1 MENIIDREVAWRI
14 FAFEFNR
21 SNLYYSEGD
30 ERAPN
35 YIITPT
41 GVRCNR
47 LFVVGVVTEIENIGA
62 ENNLWRARI
71 ADPTGVF
78 TVYAGQYQPEAAIF
92 LSELNVPAYVSVV
105 GKARKYEPGDGSV
118 YTSIR
123 PEEINH
129 ADEKL
134 RDRWVLDTAERTL
147 ERIRIMEDALSSGL
161 SGNELKDYL
170 LKKGTNAAL
179 ADGAVRAIGHY
190 KNLDRLLSELKNALV
205 RAIETVLS
213 ERVKTGTPEMEK
225 RQEPKASI
233 AALNLQSGISTHV
246 QQADALVNLGEYNA
260 SGSGSQKQQV
270 EKPEE
275 PQLDVAASR
284 PPSSESTYVQPADER
299 STYEQID
306 GKIEQNVTEIK
317 AGQEIAQEHAAEEA
331 PAQIEPKE
339 VLAGIID
346 KLDTGKG
353 IPYAVVVETAISAGI
368 DADSVEVSI
377 KDLMDE
383 GRCYEPKIGVLRKV

>member
-47 LFVVGVVTEIENIGA
+47 LFVIGVVTEVENIGA

-92 LSELNVPAYVSVV
+92 LSELNVPAYISVV

-213 ERVKTGTPEMEK
+213 ERVKTGTPEKEK
-225 RQEPKASI
+225 RQEPKASV
-233 AALNLQSGISTHV
+233 AVSNLQSGTSTYV
-246 QQADALVNLGEYNA
+246 QQADVPVNHGEHNA
-260 SGSGSQKQQV
+260 SGSGFKKQQV

-275 PQLDVAASR
+275 PQADVAASR
-284 PPSSESTYVQPADER
+284 PPLSESTYVQPADER

-306 GKIEQNVTEIK
+306 EKIEQNITEIK
-317 AGQEIAQEHAAEEA
+317 AGQETAPEHAAAEA

-346 KLDTGKG
+346 ELDTGKG

-368 DADSVEVSI
+368 DADSVEASI

>member
-47 LFVVGVVTEIENIGA
+47 LFVVGVVTEVENIGA

-213 ERVKTGTPEMEK
+213 ERVKTGTPEKEK
-225 RQEPKASI
+225 RQEPKASV
-233 AALNLQSGISTHV
+233 AALNLQSGISTYA
-246 QQADALVNLGEYNA
+246 QQADALVNLSEHDA
-260 SGSGSQKQQV
+260 SGSGFQKQQV
-270 EKPEE
+270 VKPEE
-275 PQLDVAASR
+275 PQLDVAASS
-284 PPSSESTYVQPADER
+284 PPSSESTYVQPAEER

-306 GKIEQNVTEIK
+306 EIIEQNVTEIK
-317 AGQEIAQEHAAEEA
+317 AGQETAPEHAAEEA
-331 PAQIEPKE
+331 TAQIEPKE

-368 DADSVEVSI
+368 DADSVEASI